1 MKSHTFLFVYHFLI
15 SVDNG
20 GFIHENV
27 SGKKKV
33 NNGKSVNDVLEK
45 QTKAEEQKEQTEE
58 KDKKKESADTSENT
72 GTEDVDYD
80 LTEMNSDMVYATVY
94 QMMMEP
100 EQYEGKTIRIDGNYY
115 ISKDEAT
122 GNTYHFCVIKDALA
136 CCAQGLE
143 FVRKNEEELSDEDY
157 PEQET
162 EIIVQ
167 GTFETYKEP
176 NDETL
181 YCRITDADMQI
192 KK

>member
-1 MKSHTFLFVYHFLI
+1 
-15 SVDNG
+15 
-20 GFIHENV
+20 
-27 SGKKKV
+27 
-33 NNGKSVNDVLEK
+33 
-45 QTKAEEQKEQTEE
+45 
-58 KDKKKESADTSENT
+58 
-72 GTEDVDYD
+72 
-80 LTEMNSDMVYATVY
+80 MNSDMVYATVY
-94 QMMMEP
+94 QMMVEP
-100 EQYEGKTIRIDGNYY
+100 EQYEGKTIRIDGIYY

-122 GNTYHFCVIKDALA
+122 GNTYHFCVIKDVLA

-192 KK
+192 KE

>member
-80 LTEMNSDMVYATVY
+80 LTD
-94 QMMMEP
+94 
-100 EQYEGKTIRIDGNYY
+100 KKR
-115 ISKDEAT
+115 KDR
-122 GNTYHFCVIKDALA
+122 L
-136 CCAQGLE
+136 
-143 FVRKNEEELSDEDY
+143 
-157 PEQET
+157 
-162 EIIVQ
+162 
-167 GTFETYKEP
+167 
-176 NDETL
+176 
-181 YCRITDADMQI
+181 
-192 KK
+192 

>member
-1 MKSHTFLFVYHFLI
+1 MKKLQKWLILFVGILLI
-15 SVDNG
+15 TGCRDNASS
-20 GFIHENV
+20 N
-27 SGKKKV
+27 KKV

-58 KDKKKESADTSENT
+58 KDKKKESTDTSENT

-122 GNTYHFCVIKDALA
+122 GNTYHFCVMRWRAARRDWNLSGKM
-136 CCAQGLE
+136 
-143 FVRKNEEELSDEDY
+143 RKNCRMKIIRNRKQKLSFRERSRHIKN
-157 PEQET
+157 QMMRLC
-162 EIIVQ
+162 IAGSQMRI
-167 GTFETYKEP
+167 
-176 NDETL
+176 
-181 YCRITDADMQI
+181 CR
-192 KK
+192 

>member
-1 MKSHTFLFVYHFLI
+1 MKKLQKWLILFAGILLI
-15 SVDNG
+15 TG
-20 GFIHENV
+20 CRENV
-27 SGKKKV
+27 SSNKKV

-45 QTKAEEQKEQTEE
+45 QTKAEEQNEQTEE
-58 KDKKKESADTSENT
+58 KYGQKEKTEASDNIASEN
-72 GTEDVDYD
+72 VDYD

-94 QMMMEP
+94 QMMVDP
-100 EQYEGKTIRIDGNYY
+100 EQYEGKTIRIDGSYY

-122 GNTYHFCVIKDALA
+122 GNCYHFCVIKDALA

-143 FVRKNEEELSDEDY
+143 FVRKDAEKFNEQDY

-176 NDETL
+176 NDETM
-181 YCRITDADMQI
+181 YCRITEADMQI
-192 KK
+192 KE

>member
-1 MKSHTFLFVYHFLI
+1 MKRLQKWMILFVGILLI
-15 SVDNG
+15 TG
-20 GFIHENV
+20 CRENV
-27 SGKKKV
+27 SSNKKV

-45 QTKAEEQKEQTEE
+45 QTKAEEQNEQTEE
-58 KDKKKESADTSENT
+58 KYGQKEKTEASDNIASEN
-72 GTEDVDYD
+72 VDYD

-94 QMMMEP
+94 QMMVDP
-100 EQYEGKTIRIDGNYY
+100 EQYEGKTIRIDGSYY

-122 GNTYHFCVIKDALA
+122 GNCYHFCVIKDALA

-143 FVRKNEEELSDEDY
+143 FVRKDAEKFNEQDY

-176 NDETL
+176 NDETM
-181 YCRITDADMQI
+181 YCRITEADMQI
-192 KK
+192 KE

>member
-1 MKSHTFLFVYHFLI
+1 MFVGILLI
-15 SVDNG
+15 TGCRDNASS
-20 GFIHENV
+20 N
-27 SGKKKV
+27 KKV

-58 KDKKKESADTSENT
+58 KDKKKESTDTSENT

>member
-1 MKSHTFLFVYHFLI
+1 MKKLQKWLILFVGILLI
-15 SVDNG
+15 TGCRDNASS
-20 GFIHENV
+20 N
-27 SGKKKV
+27 KKV

-58 KDKKKESADTSENT
+58 KDKKKESTDTSENT
-72 GTEDVDYD
+72 ETEDVDYD

-143 FVRKNEEELSDEDY
+143 FVRKMRKNCRMKIIRNRKQKLSFRERSRHIKN
-157 PEQET
+157 QMMRLC
-162 EIIVQ
+162 IAGSQMRI
-167 GTFETYKEP
+167 
-176 NDETL
+176 
-181 YCRITDADMQI
+181 CR
-192 KK
+192 

>member
-1 MKSHTFLFVYHFLI
+1 MTSGRASESKKRTVRSLLTEMTGQQWMVLLLLGMLLTVIALP
-15 SVDNG
+15 
-20 GFIHENV
+20 V
-27 SGKKKV
+27 SD
-33 NNGKSVNDVLEK
+33 S
-45 QTKAEEQKEQTEE
+45 KEQTEE
-58 KDKKKESADTSENT
+58 KDKKKESTDTSENT
-72 GTEDVDYD
+72 ETEDVDYD

>member
-1 MKSHTFLFVYHFLI
+1 MKKLQKWLILFVGILLI
-15 SVDNG
+15 TGCRDNASS
-20 GFIHENV
+20 N
-27 SGKKKV
+27 KKV

-58 KDKKKESADTSENT
+58 KDKKKESADTSENV

-94 QMMMEP
+94 QMMVEP
-100 EQYEGKTIRIDGNYY
+100 EQYEGKTIRIDGIYY

-143 FVRKNEEELSDEDY
+143 FVLAGEKTYPDDY
-157 PEQET
+157 PKLGS
-162 EIIVQ
+162 EITVT
-167 GTFETYKEP
+167 GTFQLYDENGTTYCH
-176 NDETL
+176 L
-181 YCRITDADMQI
+181 VDAEMADGM
-192 KK
+192 